1 MVQLPQSLRKQL
13 DCTSLISKLWS
24 IPQSDY
30 RLHQEMVDGAR
41 HHQVHQHHI
50 LKTPVKHERIWERC
64 MEMLLVVTICVQ
76 IERLTVHHECQATY
90 HLHQAVEATASKI
103 NGVSHDGY

>member
-1 MVQLPQSLRKQL
+1 
-13 DCTSLISKLWS
+13 
-24 IPQSDY
+24 
-30 RLHQEMVDGAR
+30 
-41 HHQVHQHHI
+41 
-50 LKTPVKHERIWERC
+50 